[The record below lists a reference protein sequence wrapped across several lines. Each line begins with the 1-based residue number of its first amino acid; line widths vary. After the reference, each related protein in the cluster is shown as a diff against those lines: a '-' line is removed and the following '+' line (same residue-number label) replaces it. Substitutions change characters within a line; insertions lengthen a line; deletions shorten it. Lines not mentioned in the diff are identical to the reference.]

1 MSNVVVTV
9 TLTPVQYKAFQYVA
23 YSPEEWIQNAAVS
36 RAISAI
42 DEVYKKEVERMVN
55 DPDVTSIPADKE
67 IIVLNCAQPT
77 AKQTQ
82 DTSSTPPP
90 S

>member
-9 TLTPVQYKAFQYVA
+9 SLTPVQYKAFQYVA

-42 DEVYKKEVERMVN
+42 DEVYKQEVERMVN
-55 DPDVTSIPADKE
+55 DPTVTSIPADKE
-67 IIVLNCAQPT
+67 TIVLNCTKPS
-77 AKQTQ
+77 AKQIQ
-82 DTSSTPPP
+82 DSITSPQ
-90 S
+90 

>member
-23 YSPEEWIQNAAVS
+23 YSPEEWVQNATVS

-42 DEVYKKEVERMVN
+42 DEVYKKEIERMVN

-67 IIVLNCAQPT
+67 TIVLNCIQPT

-82 DTSSTPPP
+82 DANSTPP

>member
-42 DEVYKKEVERMVN
+42 DEVYKKEIERMMS
-55 DPDVTSIPADKE
+55 DPTVTSIPADKE
-67 IIVLNCAQPT
+67 IIVMNCTQPT

-82 DTSSTPPP
+82 DASSTSPP